1 MTRTDQRASKIPTAF
16 RSVVLKPKTAPLP
29 GAPRTGASTFSASLW
44 VALGLVAVVA
54 LTIVIVP
61 FLPIFD
67 PTSQDL
73 LTRFILPFTD
83 PAHLLGT
90 DALGRDLLSRL
101 AVAGRVSLSIA
112 IPAVLLNLIIG
123 VTLGLIAGYY
133 GGWLDSVISALG
145 DIQLA
150 VPLMLLLIAIVSAV
164 GPSTLTLIIVIGC
177 ANWVGY
183 ARVSRAT
190 AWSLRER
197 EFIWAPKTHGASH
210 GWIMRKHLIPNV
222 VPALAIL
229 VPFDIGIVVLLEA
242 ALSFLGLGIQ
252 APTPSWGGMI
262 EDGQGYLRD
271 FPHLTILPGI
281 MLFMLVAGLQFASQR
296 LSGERNSA
304 AADALGH

>member
-1 MTRTDQRASKIPTAF
+1 MSELKERRIPTAF
-16 RSVVLKPKTAPLP
+16 RAAMIKSRTGNFTAMRKSFSPSFYVATGLVVVVVLM
-29 GAPRTGASTFSASLW
+29 
-44 VALGLVAVVA
+44 
-54 LTIVIVP
+54 IIIVP
-61 FLPIFD
+61 FLPQFD
-67 PTSQDL
+67 PMTQDL
-73 LTRFILPFTD
+73 TKRFFLPFAD

-112 IPAVLLNLIIG
+112 IPAVALNLIIG
-123 VTLGLIAGYY
+123 VILGLLAGYY
-133 GGWLDSVISALG
+133 GGKLDSVISALA

-150 VPLMLLLIAIVSAV
+150 VPIMLLLIAIVSAI
-164 GPSTLTLIIVIGC
+164 GPSTLTLVLVIGC

-190 AWSLRER
+190 AWALRER
-197 EFIWAPKTHGASH
+197 EFIWAPKTHGATNA
-210 GWIMRKHLIPNV
+210 WILRKHLVPNV
-222 VPALAIL
+222 IPALAVL

-262 EDGQGYLRD
+262 EDGQSYLRD
-271 FPHLTILPGI
+271 FPFLTILPGI

-296 LSGERNSA
+296 LTGERNSSS
-304 AADALGH
+304 ADALGH